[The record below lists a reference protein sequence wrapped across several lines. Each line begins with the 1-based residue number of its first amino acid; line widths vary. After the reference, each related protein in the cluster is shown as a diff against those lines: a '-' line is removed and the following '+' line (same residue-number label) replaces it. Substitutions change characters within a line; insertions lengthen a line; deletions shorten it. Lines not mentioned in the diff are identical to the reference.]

1 MFLFKRLAVGAT
13 ALVMV
18 AVPVEASNH
27 ARSASLTI
35 NLRAYVPVLCRV
47 QLNLAQASPDENG
60 MVDLGDATEF
70 CNSPRGYKV
79 YLQHPAGLEDAAVI
93 VGGVRTPLSVDGDTV
108 LTDSYGPNL
117 RRLRLAMDLGE
128 DPTKF
133 TSVGVRIE
141 AK

>member
-1 MFLFKRLAVGAT
+1 MFSFKRLAVGAT
-13 ALVMV
+13 VRVM
-18 AVPVEASNH
+18 AAAPVQASNH

-47 QLNLAQASPDENG
+47 QLNLAYASPDENG
-60 MVDLGDATEF
+60 VAELGDATEF

-79 YLQHPAGLEDAAVI
+79 YLEHPAGLEDAAVI
-93 VGGVRTPLSVDGDTV
+93 VGGVRTPLSPDGATV
-108 LTDSYGPNL
+108 LTDANGPNL
-117 RRLRLAMDLGE
+117 RRLNLAMDVGE

-133 TSVGVRIE
+133 TTIGVRIE